1 MSHSRKPFKISA
13 TRRKFIFG
21 GTTALGTM
29 AVIGNQALNSHQVK
43 ANENQT
49 LTQPSPIRSA
59 NGRFNGKVVLITGAT
74 SGMGR
79 TAAEL
84 FAREGAKVMF
94 CGRRENLGKQV
105 EATIRNNGG
114 EATYMRADVRDPKQV
129 EAFVKATIQKYGR
142 LDIAYNNAGI
152 GRVPGFGRIHEMT
165 TEHWQELNSTN
176 YDGVF
181 YSMKYELQQM
191 LKQKSG
197 VIINKASTLGLVALP
212 NVGAYVS
219 SKHGVVGLTKAA
231 ALEYATQGI
240 RVNAIAP
247 GPIETTFLNQFVNPV
262 DTQLYQQVSNSI
274 ANKVPLKRWGQ
285 PEEIANVALFLADE
299 EASFL
304 NGHIMVV
311 DGGMAAHEGSAAED
325 RL

>member
-29 AVIGNQALNSHQVK
+29 AVLGNQTLNSDPLA

-49 LTQPSPIRSA
+49 LTQRSPTVGRSPSPIPSA

-79 TAAEL
+79 VAAEL

-129 EAFVKATIQKYGR
+129 EAFVKATVQKYGR
-142 LDIAYNNAGI
+142 LD
-152 GRVPGFGRIHEMT
+152 
-165 TEHWQELNSTN
+165 S
-176 YDGVF
+176 
-181 YSMKYELQQM
+181 LQQRRYWSCTW
-191 LKQKSG
+191 LR
-197 VIINKASTLGLVALP
+197 A
-212 NVGAYVS
+212 
-219 SKHGVVGLTKAA
+219 
-231 ALEYATQGI
+231 
-240 RVNAIAP
+240 
-247 GPIETTFLNQFVNPV
+247 
-262 DTQLYQQVSNSI
+262 NS
-274 ANKVPLKRWGQ
+274 
-285 PEEIANVALFLADE
+285 
-299 EASFL
+299 
-304 NGHIMVV
+304 
-311 DGGMAAHEGSAAED
+311 
-325 RL
+325 